1 MRMKKFRKTIFACMV
16 ATILVLGLSTGA
28 FVQGA
33 DEYNEDVDECTTVIA
48 LGIATVDGNTR
59 TGQTSDG
66 LASATGL
73 KPTRVVSITVDEGT
87 GIKSI
92 GGALNDQG
100 VTAQHN
106 GRRPLPG
113 MKGRSDTWP
122 DMNEAYIVEYA
133 FVRADNPDAYWSS
146 SRKALAAAH
155 TAKEA
160 VDIYVAGLPEGS
172 YYIIGP
178 LKNQAYGHAN
188 AYIAPELLSSQID
201 ATYSRN
207 RGQRAHDL
215 LQERNSW
222 RNATESAVWGE
233 ISSLYLFGILRTH
246 DTQWGFDST
255 WTFYYEESGNICRW
269 GHDAISS
276 IGTVSEV
283 NAEYPDMLS
292 IYWCSP
298 SFPAF
303 CPFLP
308 FFIGQ
313 DEIPPAFADGNAN
326 ESDIFRE
333 LFSAVSYKMDYAD
346 DVQGFWESFDHQ
358 TVSELMFFYRDVKA
372 LLDDGDVKGAKQ
384 LLYNFSNA
392 KSELAISYAKELV
405 KLIVEGRPIS
415 DMRIDTSLPNR
426 PTWK

>member
-1 MRMKKFRKTIFACMV
+1 MRTKRFRKTIFACMV

-28 FVQGA
+28 FVQEA
-33 DEYNEDVDECTTVIA
+33 YDEDLDECTTVIA
-48 LGIATVDGNTR
+48 VGLATHDGNTR

-66 LASATGL
+66 IARATGL
-73 KPTRVVSITVDEGT
+73 TPTRVVSITVDEKT
-87 GIKSI
+87 GIRSI

-113 MKGRSDTWP
+113 MRGRSDTWA
-122 DMNEAYIVEYA
+122 DANEAYIVEYA
-133 FVRADNPDAYWSS
+133 YVVADHPDAVRSS

-172 YYIIGP
+172 YYILGP
-178 LKNQAYGHAN
+178 FRNEAYGHAN
-188 AYIAPELLSSQID
+188 AYIEPELWPSQRD
-201 ATYSRN
+201 STYSRN
-207 RGQRAHDL
+207 RGERAHEL

-222 RNATESAVWGE
+222 RNATESSVWGE

-246 DTQWGFDST
+246 DTPWGFNST

-283 NAEYPDMLS
+283 NAEYPDLLS
-292 IYWCSP
+292 IYWCAP
-298 SFPAF
+298 AFPAF
-303 CPFLP
+303 CPFIP
-308 FFIGQ
+308 FFMGL
-313 DEIPPAFADGNAN
+313 DEIPPAFADGEKN

-346 DVQGFWESFDHQ
+346 GVQKFWESFDHQ
-358 TVSELMFFYRDVKA
+358 TVSELMFFYRDVEE
-372 LLDDGDVKGAKQ
+372 LLDDGDMEGAKQ